1 MSPLNALP
9 TADQAFKIDI
19 DTIRQHARKHVEDG
33 AQTAGYRADR
43 EVVITQLNAALATEL
58 VCALRYKRHYFMA
71 TGLNS
76 EAIAKEFNVHA
87 QEEQSHADMIAARI
101 VQLGGE
107 PNFSPE
113 GLLSRSHADYVPCT
127 DLREMIKE
135 NLVAERIAIDT
146 YHELICYIGDR
157 DPTTRRML
165 EEILAT
171 EEEHADEL
179 SDWLHRA

>member
-43 EVVITQLNAALATEL
+43 DVVITQLNAALATEL